1 MDKLTTKSQ
10 EAIAAAIAQASSA
23 GNPQIEPVHVLA
35 ALLEQDGGVAN
46 GLLDAV
52 GADRTA
58 LSQRVSAALATLPG
72 ASGSSVAQPQTSR
85 ATMTMITDA
94 GREANTLGDEYVS
107 TEHLLVALAAST
119 SPAGEILRAAGA
131 AGADRD
137 RLLAAL
143 PNVRGSAKVTSADPE
158 GTYQALEKYGTD
170 MTQSA
175 REGKLDPVIGRDAE
189 IRRVV

>member
-131 AGADRD
+131 DRD